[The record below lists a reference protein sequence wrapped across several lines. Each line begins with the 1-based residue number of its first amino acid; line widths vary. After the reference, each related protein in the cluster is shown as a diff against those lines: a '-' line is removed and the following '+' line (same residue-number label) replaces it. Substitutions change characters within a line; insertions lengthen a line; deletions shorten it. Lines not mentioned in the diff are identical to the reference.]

1 MPGSGAFGCFSGI
14 TASAG
19 GVVEAGP
26 EAANAAKD
34 RFLAVLSHELR
45 TPLTPVLMCAAAM
58 EVDPA
63 TPPKIRDQM
72 AMIRRNVELE
82 TKLID
87 DLLDLSRIA
96 NGKLTLNLEPVDLN
110 ETVRQVCA
118 ICQAE
123 TSAKGMQLHQR
134 LTSPPPLVR
143 ADAARLQQVIWNVL
157 KNAIKFTSQGGD
169 IFVETNRVPAGRL
182 ELIVRDT
189 GVGLDPEILPH
200 IFNAFEQ
207 GDARMTRQFGG
218 LGLGLAICKA
228 LLTLHEGTIEAESEG
243 SQKGATFRI
252 TLKEALP
259 TEAIHHE
266 RPLTAAASGS
276 TPLRLLLVEDHADT
290 ATTLGGLLADS
301 GYLVKTVSS
310 GEEAIEFIGTSSVDL
325 VISDIG
331 LPGLSGHELL
341 RHIRKLAPV
350 KAIAISGYGMD
361 EDIRRSLEAGF
372 VDHLTKPVN
381 LSALEQAIRRAME

>member
-1 MPGSGAFGCFSGI
+1 
-14 TASAG
+14 
-19 GVVEAGP
+19 
-26 EAANAAKD
+26 
-34 RFLAVLSHELR
+34 
-45 TPLTPVLMCAAAM
+45 
-58 EVDPA
+58 
-63 TPPKIRDQM
+63 
-72 AMIRRNVELE
+72 
-82 TKLID
+82 
-87 DLLDLSRIA
+87 
-96 NGKLTLNLEPVDLN
+96 
-110 ETVRQVCA
+110 
-118 ICQAE
+118 
-123 TSAKGMQLHQR
+123 
-134 LTSPPPLVR
+134 VR

-157 KNAIKFTSQGGD
+157 KNAIKFTSKGGD

-228 LLTLHEGTIEAESEG
+228 LLNLHEGTIEAESEG
-243 SQKGATFRI
+243 PQKGATFRI
-252 TLKEALP
+252 ILKEALP
-259 TEAIHHE
+259 TEAVHHE
-266 RPLTAAASGS
+266 RPLAAAASGP
-276 TPLRLLLVEDHADT
+276 TPLRLLLVEDHTDT
-290 ATTLGGLLADS
+290 AATLGGLLADS

-310 GEEAIEFIGTSSVDL
+310 AEEAIEFIGTSPVDL
-325 VISDIG
+325 IISDIG

-341 RHIRKLAPV
+341 RHIRKQGPV

-381 LSALEQAIRRAME
+381 LSALEQAIRRAVE